1 MGYGWLGTFRQGQ
14 WQAYRHFVLNER
26 RDVARRIAVIQAEL
40 TRIGEVSVSYAS
52 TKDANGT
59 PQVTEQRTGFSVSRH
74 SSLEKLVQAYI
85 AQGGNPFDISLFLSP
100 DSTYITNDTDEEG
113 TPTQPHGGVVSTQSG
128 APSPGV
134 RYDGGYLTVKKY
146 LPSRQG
152 GRGVVPD
159 GTMAS
164 AVSVSRKWVNT
175 TIQHRLH
182 DLEARIIKLCDL
194 REQLMQEM
202 DSLTMAV
209 GGTQGAI
216 PTLDTD
222 FHSEKLGVAQII
234 ATIDGIFYP
243 VDDTGKPDFTKSN
256 TDKLEEYR
264 SLLLDDPA
272 GEEDNTAL

>member
-1 MGYGWLGTFRQGQ
+1 MGFGWLGTFRQGQ
-14 WQAYRHFVLNER
+14 WQAYRRFVLNER

-40 TRIGEVSVSYAS
+40 SRIGEVSVSYAS
-52 TKDANGT
+52 TKDANGI

-100 DSTYITNDTDEEG
+100 DSTYIVNDSDEEG
-113 TPTQPHGGVVSTQSG
+113 TPTQPYDGIISPQTGSP
-128 APSPGV
+128 APGV
-134 RYDGGYLTVKKY
+134 RYDGGHLNVKKY
-146 LPSRQG
+146 LPNRQG

-159 GTMAS
+159 GKVAS
-164 AVSVSRKWVNT
+164 AITTSRKWVNT

-202 DSLTMAV
+202 ESLTMAV

-216 PTLDTD
+216 PDLNTD
-222 FHSEKLGVAQII
+222 FHAEKLGVAKII
-234 ATIDGIFYP
+234 ATIDSVFYQ
-243 VDDTGKPDFTKSN
+243 VDTTGKPDFTKSN
-256 TDKLEEYR
+256 TDALEEYR
-264 SLLLDDPA
+264 SLFLDDPA